1 LKSRILRHG
10 ELAFTAMEQG
20 HGTSALLLHGFPDHA
35 RTFRLQLPALAE
47 AGFHAIAPMMRGY
60 EPSSQPAK
68 ADYRLSSLATDII
81 AFIDGLGTGKVHLI
95 GHDWG
100 AVVSYLVAAMAPE
113 KLHSLTTMA
122 IPHPGRFVRESWR
135 RRPGQLLNSWY
146 MFFFQLRGLA
156 DYVLERRDWAFLE
169 WLWRRWSPGWELPQH
184 ELEAIKVTFGQPGV
198 KTAALSYYRAMLSPS
213 KLEDTRS
220 TLKHFKAKIRV
231 PTLALTGARDGCMDT
246 RLHDDLMVA
255 TDFPAGLTVARI
267 EGAGHFLHQES
278 AHEVNR
284 FLLKHLQ
291 APRISC

>member
-1 LKSRILRHG
+1 
-10 ELAFTAMEQG
+10 MEQG
-20 HGTSALLLHGFPDHA
+20 QGTSVLLLHGFPDHA
-35 RTFRLQLPALAE
+35 RTFRWQLPALAE

-68 ADYRLSSLATDII
+68 ADYRLSSLASDIL
-81 AFIDGLGTGKVHLI
+81 AFIDDLGTGKVHLI

-122 IPHPGRFVRESWR
+122 IPHPGRFVKEGWR

-169 WLWRRWSPGWELPQH
+169 WLWRNWSPGWELPQD
-184 ELEAIKVTFGQPGV
+184 ELAAVKATFGQPGV
-198 KTAALSYYRAMLSPS
+198 KTAALSYYRAMLS
-213 KLEDTRS
+213 LREWEDTRS
-220 TLKHFKAKIRV
+220 TLQQFEAKIRV

-246 RLHDDLMVA
+246 RLHDDLMVP
-255 TDFPAGLTVARI
+255 TDFPAGLTVVRM
-267 EGAGHFLHQES
+267 EGAGHFLHQEY
-278 AHEVNR
+278 APEVNR
-284 FLLKHLQ
+284 LLLEHLK
-291 APRISC
+291 APGMPC